1 MLSLYAIS
9 PSYPVIQLDLRP
21 PNFPKQSILI
31 HYVLLAM
38 GHRDNKEL
46 EPFLIYSHMYTGA
59 SKLGMADVLQLTGR
73 REIVQITSEVF
84 IIT

>member
-1 MLSLYAIS
+1 MNFSSLVHHKGS
-9 PSYPVIQLDLRP
+9 
-21 PNFPKQSILI
+21 
-31 HYVLLAM
+31 
-38 GHRDNKEL
+38 
-46 EPFLIYSHMYTGA
+46 PFLIYSHMYTGA